1 MTALIVIAVA
11 GIAIF
16 VLVPLFRQQRGPQD
30 QSSSTTASDD
40 PSSSWSGLATPVALG
55 LAADDSDHSP
65 PSDRDQ
71 GDRADESGWGE
82 HGASGSWGEHGG
94 TSSDSDSGGGD
105 SDGGGDGGSNND

>member
-1 MTALIVIAVA
+1 MTALIVIGLA

-40 PSSSWSGLATPVALG
+40 SSSSWSGLATPVALG

-65 PSDRDQ
+65 SSDRDQ
-71 GDRADESGWGE
+71 DDRADESGWGE
-82 HGASGSWGEHGG
+82 HGAGGSWGEGGG
-94 TSSDSDSGGGD
+94 TGSDSDSGGGD
-105 SDGGGDGGSNND
+105 SDGGGDGGSSND